1 MKGDMRRSDSAQ
13 HSEVSRLQ
21 ATIKNKNSKLQE
33 LTSSNTA
40 LQSEIHELQSE
51 MHELGQLLADKEA
64 EISFL
69 SDTIQEKNYAIQ
81 QKNSSIHNLS
91 STIEKYKQLHDESW
105 LKLTSKSTVQWKI
118 DRSLIRRI
126 PQCVIG
132 NGAWG
137 EVFSATFRGKPV
149 AIKYVYKDLL
159 QIKGTV
165 EMIKREIGIMAHI
178 QHPNLVGFIGA
189 VLDKDVDSK
198 KDVPIIVLE
207 LLDMN
212 LRVAYTTENLERA
225 TMLSIF
231 CDVAY
236 ALHYL
241 HEQIDPIIHRDV
253 SAPNVL
259 LKKLPNQSFKAKVS
273 DFGSANLAKQS
284 KTAGA
289 GAIIYTAPEMFP
301 QEDITV
307 DPPKQTIKVDVF
319 SYGIVL
325 LEVVCEE
332 LPDIEKR
339 SVLLRSCESKWKEV
353 YEMIIRCTKKA
364 ARDRPTMR
372 ETLYSLHQ
380 IHTP

>member
-1 MKGDMRRSDSAQ
+1 MKGDTKSSDSPQ

-21 ATIKNKNSKLQE
+21 ATIQNNNSKLQE

-40 LQSEIHELQSE
+40 LQSEIHELR
-51 MHELGQLLADKEA
+51 QLLTNKES
-64 EISFL
+64 EIRSL

-81 QKNSSIHNLS
+81 QKNGSIQTLS

-105 LKLTSKSTVQWKI
+105 LKLTSTSTVPWKI

-126 PQCVIG
+126 PQRSIG
-132 NGAWG
+132 KGAWG
-137 EVFSATFRGKPV
+137 EVYSATFRGKPV

-159 QIKGTV
+159 QIKDTV

-189 VLDKDVDSK
+189 VVDKDVDSG

-207 LLDMN
+207 LLDLN
-212 LRVAYTTENLERA
+212 LRVAYTTENLEWA

-289 GAIIYTAPEMFP
+289 GAIIYTSPEMYP
-301 QEDITV
+301 QEEITA
-307 DPPKQTIKVDVF
+307 DPPEQTVKVDVF

-325 LEVVCEE
+325 LEVVCGEM
-332 LPDIEKR
+332 PAIEKR
-339 SVLLRSCESKWKEV
+339 SMLLRSCKSKWKEV
-353 YEMIIRCTKKA
+353 YDLIIWCTKKA
-364 ARDRPTMR
+364 AKDRPTMR
-372 ETLYSLHQ
+372 ETLYSLNQ
-380 IHTP
+380 IHIP

>member
-1 MKGDMRRSDSAQ
+1 M
-13 HSEVSRLQ
+13 
-21 ATIKNKNSKLQE
+21 
-33 LTSSNTA
+33 TST
-40 LQSEIHELQSE
+40 
-51 MHELGQLLADKEA
+51 
-64 EISFL
+64 
-69 SDTIQEKNYAIQ
+69 
-81 QKNSSIHNLS
+81 
-91 STIEKYKQLHDESW
+91 
-105 LKLTSKSTVQWKI
+105 STVPWKI
-118 DRSLIRRI
+118 DRSLIRHI
-126 PQCVIG
+126 PQCSIG

-137 EVFSATFRGKPV
+137 EVYSATFRGKPV

-159 QIKGTV
+159 QIKDTV

-198 KDVPIIVLE
+198 KDGPIIVLE

-212 LRVAYTTENLERA
+212 LRVAYTTENLEWA

-273 DFGSANLAKQS
+273 DFGSANLAKRS

-289 GAIIYTAPEMFP
+289 GAIIYTSPEMFP
-301 QEDITV
+301 HEDITA
-307 DPPKQTIKVDVF
+307 DPPGQTVKVDVF

-325 LEVVCEE
+325 LEVVCGE

-339 SVLLRSCESKWKEV
+339 SMLLRSCKSKWKEV
-353 YEMIIRCTKKA
+353 YDLIIWCTKKA
-364 ARDRPTMR
+364 AEDRPTMR
-372 ETLYSLHQ
+372 ETLYSLNQ
-380 IHTP
+380 ILIP